1 MAPEVDP
8 RVRLLAAAEL
18 VMAQRG
24 LAAFSVAEVA
34 RQAGVSSGAP
44 YRHFASREALLLA
57 VAQRAA
63 QRLHEQ
69 MRAALVRAGA
79 DPVTRWVAVG
89 QSYIASVARGGAGFD
104 VIFAAGQTDIV
115 PAQTELMELLLGL
128 ARDAGADTAQSAAE
142 LVAAQI
148 ALAHGYVTLLR
159 QRNPADRERA
169 VATAC
174 ARCAAA
180 SRALALTLPR
190 QAHPAQAD
198 RRRVEPH

>member
-8 RVRLLAAAEL
+8 RLRLLAAAESVL
-18 VMAQRG
+18 ADLG
-24 LAAFSVAEVA
+24 LAGFSVAEVA

-44 YRHFASREALLLA
+44 YRHFHSREAMLTA
-57 VAQRAA
+57 VAQRSAR
-63 QRLHEQ
+63 RLHEQ

-79 DPVTRWVAVG
+79 DPITRWVAVG
-89 QSYIASVARGGAGFD
+89 QSYIESVARDGAGFD
-104 VIFAAGQTDIV
+104 VIFAAEQTDV
-115 PAQTELMELLLGL
+115 GPAQTELMELLLGL
-128 ARDAGADTAQSAAE
+128 AQDAGAGSPQSAAE

-159 QRNPADRERA
+159 QRNPADREQA

-190 QAHPAQAD
+190 QVDP
-198 RRRVEPH
+198 R